1 MDRLSRHE
9 LLRRAAQL
17 VPVLKERAAKTEEL
31 RQIPPESVRDLL
43 DSTLIRIG
51 NPERY
56 GGHGLEMDTAYDASF
71 ELGRGCGSTAWCYSL
86 WTAHNWWLGHFPE
99 KCQDEFFATG
109 PDTLFSSGLNPSGGR
124 VEPVAGG
131 FRVAGRWGF
140 SSGCDAATWA
150 MVAVTGARA
159 GSLMWLLL
167 PRPDYEIV
175 DTWFAAGMRGS
186 GSKDVVIK
194 DAFVP
199 ARRAIDPERA
209 GADEKT
215 GWEIHARLSYR
226 VPLRCMAGWDLAAPL
241 VGIAQG
247 AIDEFTSRLL
257 RTSGPGRTADSVAL
271 QLRLAEAAAE
281 VDAARALHRAAI
293 AEIMKREGVEFLS
306 TYPTT
311 PIIDAAAAA
320 GIRPVLCRQ
329 ERVGVGIADGFS
341 RTTNGRRLGVFAM
354 QYGPGAE
361 NAFSGVATAYSDS
374 VPMLVLPLG
383 HQRDR
388 AQVFPLFSS
397 AKTYASV
404 TKWVETL
411 NQPEQVNEVMR
422 RAFNLLK
429 MGRPGPVMVEIPADV
444 AVADCGDLA
453 LAYK

>member
-9 LLRRAAQL
+9 LLRRAEQL

-109 PDTLFSSGLNPSGGR
+109 PDTLFSSGLNPAGGR

-167 PRPDYEIV
+167 PRPDYEIA

-215 GWEIHARLSYR
+215 GWEIHARLELPR
-226 VPLRCMAGWDLAAPL
+226 PLRCMAGWDLAAPL

-281 VDAARALHRAAI
+281 VDAARALHRADI
-293 AEIMKREGVEFLS
+293 AE
-306 TYPTT
+306 
-311 PIIDAAAAA
+311 
-320 GIRPVLCRQ
+320 
-329 ERVGVGIADGFS
+329 
-341 RTTNGRRLGVFAM
+341 
-354 QYGPGAE
+354 
-361 NAFSGVATAYSDS
+361 
-374 VPMLVLPLG
+374 ML
-383 HQRDR
+383 DR
-388 AQVFPLFSS
+388 ASRGDTFTDLDRARYRRDKAFVARLSVRAVDRLFEGGGARAILDSDPIQRCHRDVHG
-397 AKTYASV
+397 ASHHAALSWDFV
-404 TKWVETL
+404 A
-411 NQPEQVNEVMR
+411 EQ
-422 RAFNLLK
+422 F
-429 MGRPGPVMVEIPADV
+429 GRQ
-444 AVADCGDLA
+444 A
-453 LAYK
+453 LGLPPTA